1 MVQENSLKKIVVVCG
16 PTGAG
21 KTAVAIDI
29 AEKFNG
35 EIVSADSVAIYRGLD
50 VGSAKP
56 TKEQL
61 ARAKHYMI
69 DVVSPFDSFS
79 VSDFERSAIP
89 IVEDIISRGKLPIV
103 CGGTGFY
110 VNSILYKLSYG
121 NHSASPEI
129 REKYEEILKEKGKEY
144 LFGLLK
150 ETDGE
155 TAKKLHP
162 NDVVRVVRALEI
174 YETTGVKKSE
184 IKDELTPRYDFVALT
199 PVFERSA
206 LYSRIDRRVD
216 EMFENGLEREVV
228 GLLEKGVTV
237 EMQCMQGIGYKETA
251 RAILNGEEMPLDEI
265 KANSRRYAKRQ
276 ITFFKRTRNLLPL
289 NAENSDYSDKIIN
302 SVYDFLNE

>member
-129 REKYEEILKEKGKEY
+129 REKYEEILKEKGK
-144 LFGLLK
+144 
-150 ETDGE
+150 
-155 TAKKLHP
+155 
-162 NDVVRVVRALEI
+162 
-174 YETTGVKKSE
+174 
-184 IKDELTPRYDFVALT
+184 
-199 PVFERSA
+199 
-206 LYSRIDRRVD
+206 
-216 EMFENGLEREVV
+216 
-228 GLLEKGVTV
+228 
-237 EMQCMQGIGYKETA
+237 
-251 RAILNGEEMPLDEI
+251 
-265 KANSRRYAKRQ
+265 
-276 ITFFKRTRNLLPL
+276 
-289 NAENSDYSDKIIN
+289 
-302 SVYDFLNE
+302 